1 MGWEQEVEELRRRQA
16 LAREMGGRE
25 RVRRQHAGGKLTVR
39 ERVDRFLDPGSFVE
53 VGSIAGSAQYDE
65 AGRITAFTPGYLVIG
80 RGQVDGR
87 PVVVAGDDFTVR
99 GGSSEGGAK
108 EKLARVEQMAHDL
121 RLPLIRLV
129 DGTGGGGSVRT
140 TELLGYTKCPGIA
153 GWGVVA
159 KNLSLVPVVG
169 LALGSVAGLGA
180 VRVAAS
186 HYSVMVRDTSQL
198 FVAGPPVVKRI
209 GQDLG
214 KNELGGA
221 DIHARNGTVD
231 DEAAS
236 EDEAFE
242 RARRFLSYLPRSV
255 HELPERGE
263 PAARPDE
270 RVDWLID
277 AIPRDGRRVYRM
289 RPVVEAVVDPDSFF
303 EIGRLWGRSIITGLA
318 RIDGWPVAVMAGDPY
333 FYGGAWTG
341 DAARKIRRFV
351 DLAQTFHLPIVHLVD
366 CPGFMIGLEAERASA
381 IRLGT
386 ETITAINET
395 TVPWC
400 AVVVRKCFG
409 VAGGAHANNSRYSV
423 KYAWPSARWGS
434 LPVEGGLEAAYR
446 AEIDAAPDPQ
456 AKIAEIEARLERLCS
471 PMRSAEAFNF
481 DEIIDPRDTRR
492 LLCEFAN
499 VAAGARD
506 AGPPRFGYR
515 P

>member
-1 MGWEQEVEELRRRQA
+1 MTWEKELDELRQRQS
-16 LAREMGGRE
+16 LAREMGGAE
-25 RVRRQHAGGKLTVR
+25 RVRRQREAGKLTVR
-39 ERVDRFLDPGSFVE
+39 ERIDRFLDAGSFLE
-53 VGSIAGSAQYDE
+53 VGSIAGSADYDE
-65 AGRITAFTPGYLVIG
+65 QGNIRAFTPGYLVIG
-80 RGQVDGR
+80 RGTVGGR

-140 TELLGYTKCPGIA
+140 TELLGYSKCPGIA
-153 GWGVVA
+153 GWGMVA
-159 KNLSLVPVVG
+159 DNLSLVPVVG

-255 HELPERGE
+255 HELPARTA
-263 PAARPDE
+263 PAANANE
-270 RVDWLID
+270 RVDCLID
-277 AIPRDGRRVYRM
+277 AIPRDGRRVYKM
-289 RPVVEAVVDPDSFF
+289 RPIVEAVVDAGSFF

-318 RIDGWPVAVMAGDPY
+318 RLDGWPVALMAGDPY

-341 DAARKIRRFV
+341 EAARKIRRFV
-351 DLAQTFHLPIVHLVD
+351 DFAQTFHLPIVHLVD
-366 CPGFMIGLEAERASA
+366 CPGFMIGLEAEQASA

-386 ETITAINET
+386 ETITAINQT

-409 VAGGAHANNSRYSV
+409 VAGGAHANNARYSV
-423 KYAWPSARWGS
+423 KYAWPSASWGS

-446 AEIDAAPDPQ
+446 AEIAAASDPK
-456 AKIAEIEARLERLCS
+456 AKIGEIEARLARLRS
-471 PMRSAEAFNF
+471 PLRSAEAFNF
-481 DEIIDPRDTRR
+481 DEIVDPRDTRR

-499 VAAGARD
+499 VSAGARQ
-506 AGPPRFGYR
+506 AGPPSFGYR